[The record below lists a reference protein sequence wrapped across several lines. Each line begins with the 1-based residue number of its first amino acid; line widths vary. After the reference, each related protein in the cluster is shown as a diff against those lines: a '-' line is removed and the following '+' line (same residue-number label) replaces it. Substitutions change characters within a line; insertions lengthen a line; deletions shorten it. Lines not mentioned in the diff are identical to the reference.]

1 MAPQWGKV
9 QYNDVDKSLV
19 AGGHRLAMY
28 PRVCMILVGLALS
41 GVVQVVVPK
50 TAVAIPAWSRQT
62 GEPCSTCHDVIPK
75 LNYTGQ
81 NFRANGFRFPEIK
94 ERSADRDEKPVPR
107 SIERKSEAKPEPAE
121 RSIDELSPNP

>member
-28 PRVCMILVGLALS
+28 PRVFMTLVGLALF
-41 GVVQVVVPK
+41 GVVQVTVPK
-50 TAVAIPAWSRQT
+50 TTAAIPAMSRQT

-81 NFRANGFRFPEIK
+81 HFRANGFRLPDLK
-94 ERSADRDEKPVPR
+94 GRDEKSLPR
-107 SIERKSEAKPEPAE
+107 STERKSEAKPEPAE
-121 RSIDELSPNP
+121 RSMDELSPNP